1 MIFFLAGSRVVSW
14 VGPQWKYS
22 SPLPHI
28 TCIICLR
35 NVNLAVTGEQD
46 FISKTNFRLHISDY
60 RFYLNIGRSHQ
71 WWLRMEQV
79 WVLYS
84 ALREFKNVDTD
95 DKFYR
100 VFTSSV
106 TRRSRL
112 SSCLFQ
118 LIPAF
123 TVLSLQ
129 LSSDGWK
136 WKPGQIFCHPNYSFE
151 GNKTTKF
158 RS

>member
-112 SSCLFQ
+112 TSCLFQ
-118 LIPAF
+118 LILHRPLPP
-123 TVLSLQ
+123 TIKWRLKVKTWTNILSPKLQ
-129 LSSDGWK
+129 FWGK
-136 WKPGQIFCHPNYSFE
+136 QNY
-151 GNKTTKF
+151 
-158 RS
+158 

>member
-35 NVNLAVTGEQD
+35 NVNLAVRGEALCRGD

-60 RFYLNIGRSHQ
+60 RFYLNIGSGWQVAEQQIGDQVVLSFLLGWNWTVLSFHL
-71 WWLRMEQV
+71 WL
-79 WVLYS
+79 LYS
-84 ALREFKNVDTD
+84 TLCDFKNVDMA

-100 VFTSSV
+100 LFMGTMTNYSQ
-106 TRRSRL
+106 TSRL
-112 SSCLFQ
+112 STNSISC
-118 LIPAF
+118 
-123 TVLSLQ
+123 
-129 LSSDGWK
+129 
-136 WKPGQIFCHPNYSFE
+136 C
-151 GNKTTKF
+151 
-158 RS
+158 